1 MILIPGD
8 NLRKKDSN
16 SYEKDSNY
24 YSKYILL
31 VKEDK
36 TTRLFGY
43 YMPEVNDIIIGKV
56 IDVLSNG
63 WIIDIN
69 SPYLGKLSLKEI
81 GVDPNDLYTY
91 GDYILCQIVRMT
103 KNKLIDLE
111 IKKKEKLNDGL
122 ILKVDPVRIPRLIGK
137 NSSMLNL
144 IKEYLKTDIII
155 GKNGR
160 IYLNGNINDISKAVD
175 IIRFIINN
183 SYKSGLTE
191 KVKEIL
197 ENNRNGEEI

>member
-8 NLRKKDSN
+8 SLKKKEIN
-16 SYEKDSNY
+16 SYERENNY

-31 VKEDK
+31 VNEDK

-43 YMPEVNDIIIGKV
+43 YMPEVNDIVIGKV

-63 WIIDIN
+63 WIVDIN
-69 SPYLGKLSLKEI
+69 SPYMGKLSLKDI
-81 GVDPNDLYTY
+81 GTDPNDLYTY
-91 GDYILCQIVRMT
+91 GNYILCQIIKMT
-103 KNKLIDLE
+103 KNKLIDLD

-122 ILKVDPVRIPRLIGK
+122 ILKVDPARIPRLIGK

-144 IKEYLKTDIII
+144 IKEYLKIDIII

-175 IIRFIINN
+175 IIRFVINN
-183 SYKSGLTE
+183 SYKRGLTE

-197 ENNRNGEEI
+197 ENK